1 MEQHSANN
9 TLVHKFESS
18 DNKFILWRLMMD
30 NDMFS
35 ELPQKGFALIK
46 DEFEKTIRQLKT
58 YVKSGDTLVEL
69 NKKVIREMVLFI
81 SKQKTAQAQTTAVE
95 IDELPSHGMKQ
106 IYNAADITEQRQKV
120 FNNQL
125 QTKQKEFE
133 KLIST
138 KTPDTIDFSDQT
150 IDTPIG
156 SEMDKMLSAAI
167 AFREKQLNLV
177 METQPQDKKK
187 VNEWL
192 NKSEPA
198 QTQAQAPAA
207 QAAQAAPAQAPAA
220 QAPAQAAKQNLSNI
234 HLKIGDS
241 VPLNDREVINAN
253 ANATANANANN
264 ANALRPTPIH
274 NKRVSFQ
281 EDTYNN
287 NNNNNKDTIMINMLQ
302 EIMYKQNQIL
312 EILSYHK

>member
-1 MEQHSANN
+1 MNYKTSAS
-9 TLVHKFESS
+9 LLARGARWGDIECLEEE
-18 DNKFILWRLMMD
+18 DILLDLEKRRVEI
-30 NDMFS
+30 
-35 ELPQKGFALIK
+35 ELAKATRIQFRK
-46 DEFEKTIRQLKT
+46 
-58 YVKSGDTLVEL
+58 
-69 NKKVIREMVLFI
+69 
-81 SKQKTAQAQTTAVE
+81 AQAVQ
-95 IDELPSHGMKQ
+95 
-106 IYNAADITEQRQKV
+106 
-120 FNNQL
+120 
-125 QTKQKEFE
+125 
-133 KLIST
+133 
-138 KTPDTIDFSDQT
+138 
-150 IDTPIG
+150 
-156 SEMDKMLSAAI
+156 
-167 AFREKQLNLV
+167 
-177 METQPQDKKK
+177 
-187 VNEWL
+187 
-192 NKSEPA
+192 
-198 QTQAQAPAA
+198 A

>member
-1 MEQHSANN
+1 MEQQSANN

-46 DEFEKTIRQLKT
+46 DEFEKTIRLLKT

-81 SKQKTAQAQTTAVE
+81 SKQKTAQAPAVQATAVE
-95 IDELPSHGMKQ
+95 LDELQPHGMKQ

-198 QTQAQAPAA
+198 QAAPAQAAPAAQAPAA
-207 QAAQAAPAQAPAA
+207 QAQAAPA

-253 ANATANANANN
+253 ANATANA
-264 ANALRPTPIH
+264 LRPTPIH

-281 EDTYNN
+281 EDTY
-287 NNNNNKDTIMINMLQ
+287 NNNNKDTIMINMLQ

>member
-1 MEQHSANN
+1 MEQQSANN

-46 DEFEKTIRQLKT
+46 DEFEKTIRLLKT
-58 YVKSGDTLVEL
+58 YVKNGDTLVEL

-81 SKQKTAQAQTTAVE
+81 SKQKTAQAQATAVE
-95 IDELPSHGMKQ
+95 LDELPSHGMKQ

-198 QTQAQAPAA
+198 QAQAQAQTAQAVQA
-207 QAAQAAPAQAPAA
+207 QAALQ
-220 QAPAQAAKQNLSNI
+220 AQAAKQNLSNI

-241 VPLNDREVINAN
+241 VPLNDREVIIANPN
-253 ANATANANANN
+253 ANATANAN
-264 ANALRPTPIH
+264 NALRPTPIH

-281 EDTYNN
+281 EDTY
-287 NNNNNKDTIMINMLQ
+287 NNNNKDTIMINMLQ